1 MIKAIEDLLSMS
13 GRDGEFI
20 KVGNQKTPD
29 LTEIDLILAAW
40 SEERGRRLECLL
52 LLGRVRRLLSRIVA
66 AGRVTDQAERQV
78 KSLLRVIDSI
88 GSDVPANEG

>member
-1 MIKAIEDLLSMS
+1 MIKAIEDLLSRS

-20 KVGNQKTPD
+20 EVGNRTTPD
-29 LTEIDLILAAW
+29 LAEIDQLLAAW
-40 SEERGRRLECLL
+40 SEERGRRLESLL